1 MKVKLRNP
9 TRVVD
14 VEGPTSVRMLL
25 ERLAINPE
33 TVLVIRDADLL
44 TREERLAADDELE
57 IRPVISGGAGR
68 RPAGVAAKCR
78 RCKAPA
84 KVEVARANAAFCADC
99 FLRYVRN
106 QVTKAI
112 DDHEMFTKDDRL
124 LVCVSGGKDSLALW
138 DMLLEMGYDA
148 TGYHI
153 VLWTGEEYAGG
164 SREKCAMFAAERGAK
179 LLITDLKADEGF
191 TIEQI
196 AREGRRVPCSVC
208 GLTKRYLTNLT
219 ATREGYDVLVT
230 GHNLDDEAATLLGNA
245 LHWQTEYIAR
255 QAPALPSTH
264 AKLAKKVK
272 PLYRVSERESAAY
285 AILRGIDY
293 IVEEC
298 PLVAGNTALRYKDA
312 LNLLEQRSPGTKQQF
327 FFGYL
332 DKVAPMFATE
342 NAVELRACVEC
353 GQSTTGDVCAY
364 CRARKQ
370 LRAKSG
376 PVARPIDPDERLEA
390 VTEDILPLEV
400 EPQAVPDMPDV
411 SGVSG
416 ARERAEGRRAR

>member
-14 VEGPTSVRMLL
+14 IPGPTNVRALL
-25 ERLAINPE
+25 ERLQINPE
-33 TVLVIRDADLL
+33 TVLVIRESDLL
-44 TREERLAADDELE
+44 TREIRLADDDEIE
-57 IRPVISGGAGR
+57 IRPVISGGAPRGKGGG
-68 RPAGVAAKCR
+68 PAKCR
-78 RCKAPA
+78 RCGAPA

-106 QVTKAI
+106 QVSKAI
-112 DDHEMFTKDDRL
+112 DEHEMFSSSDRL

-138 DMLLEMGYDA
+138 DMLLDMGYDA

-153 VLWTGEEYAGG
+153 VLWTGEEYASE
-164 SREKCAMFAAERGAK
+164 SREMCERFAARRDAR
-179 LLITDLKADEGF
+179 LIVTDLQADEGF

-208 GLTKRYLTNLT
+208 GLTKRYLTNY
-219 ATREGYDVLVT
+219 AASRGDFDVLVT

-255 QAPALPSTH
+255 QMPVLPSTNER
-264 AKLAKKVK
+264 LSRKVK
-272 PLYRVSERESAAY
+272 PLYRVSERETAAY
-285 AILRGIDY
+285 TILRGIDY

-312 LNLLEQRSPGTKQQF
+312 LNMLEAHSPGTKQQF

-332 DKVAPMFATE
+332 DKAAHLFAPADR
-342 NAVELRACVEC
+342 VELRSCVEC
-353 GQSTTGDVCAY
+353 GQSTPGEVCAY
-364 CRARKQ
+364 CRAKKQ
-370 LRAKSG
+370 LRSQ
-376 PVARPIDPDERLEA
+376 PSRPATIDQEQRLE
-390 VTEDILPLEV
+390 VVGEDILPDENPVAAL
-400 EPQAVPDMPDV
+400 PDIPDTSGM
-411 SGVSG
+411 SGVSAG
-416 ARERAEGRRAR
+416 TREDPSR

>member
-9 TRVVD
+9 TRE
-14 VEGPTSVRMLL
+14 VEVSGARSVRMLL
-25 ERLAINPE
+25 QRLDINPE

-44 TREERLAADDELE
+44 TREERLADSDEIE

-68 RPAGVAAKCR
+68 RPAGVAAKCK
-78 RCKAPA
+78 RCREPA
-84 KVEVARANAAFCADC
+84 KVEVARANAAFCSDC
-99 FLRYVRN
+99 FQRYLRN
-106 QVTKAI
+106 QISKAI

-138 DMLLEMGYDA
+138 DILLDMGYDA

-153 VLWTGEEYAGG
+153 VLWTGEGYART
-164 SREKCAMFAAERGAK
+164 SREMCEKFATGRGAK
-179 LLITDLKADEGF
+179 LVVTDLKEDEGF

-196 AREGRRVPCSVC
+196 AKEGRRVPCSGC
-208 GLTKRYLTNLT
+208 GLTKRYLTNL
-219 ATREGYDVLVT
+219 AASRDGYDVLVT

-255 QAPALPSTH
+255 QTPALPSTH
-264 AKLAKKVK
+264 EKLVKKVK
-272 PLYRVSERESAAY
+272 PLYRVSERETAAY

-312 LNLLEQRSPGTKQQF
+312 LNLLELRSPGTKQQF

-332 DKVAPMFATE
+332 DKIAPMFSSHDD
-342 NAVELRACVEC
+342 VELRSCDEC
-353 GQSTTGDVCAY
+353 GQPTTGQICAY
-364 CRARKQ
+364 CRARTQ
-370 LRAKSG
+370 LRAKA
-376 PVARPIDPDERLEA
+376 ARNEKR
-390 VTEDILPLEV
+390 
-400 EPQAVPDMPDV
+400 
-411 SGVSG
+411 
-416 ARERAEGRRAR
+416 